1 MMDTKR
7 MLKSRTKL
15 QHLLCLFV
23 IASVLCFGCV
33 QCGDAVDL
41 SNEELVE
48 FEEKVY
54 SGSWFVFL

>member
-1 MMDTKR
+1 MGIKMMDIKR
-7 MLKSRTKL
+7 MKL

-23 IASVLCFGCV
+23 IASVLCFGSV